1 MSRSYKK
8 LWKLMIDK
16 EINKTQLT
24 KQAKISTNSM
34 AKLGRNESVPLET
47 LEKIC
52 TVLSCTLDDI
62 VEFSEDEKEGMND
75 ILKIGKITVRVID
88 NILQLTDA
96 PDIVTSGDGD
106 KYIGYEYIGEAYSG
120 SRKYAVDEGDT
131 LFADYISEE
140 TGNGVF
146 LDIGCG
152 DGCITVPSAKNG
164 TRIIAGDI
172 SNAMMKI
179 LQERAEQNGVSLKN
193 VTLCRMN
200 ALDIPI
206 KDKSVD
212 CVIANSVL
220 HLISNPQRVLN
231 EIFRVL
237 KPGGRF
243 VCREDAPGKESQLG
257 KEYVKENQEYLQ
269 IINGI
274 YGAYWSELNARGIY
288 AKKYSWRFDRD
299 SACREMFGAVETRV
313 IECGTPYF
321 NRLVDIWLPR
331 FAGRGFSDQVDVP
344 PEVHK
349 EVCDKV
355 VTDFRA
361 RYGELFDTIGYH
373 GVEDDIVITSYV
385 K

>member
-1 MSRSYKK
+1 M
-8 LWKLMIDK
+8 
-16 EINKTQLT
+16 
-24 KQAKISTNSM
+24 
-34 AKLGRNESVPLET
+34 NE
-47 LEKIC
+47 
-52 TVLSCTLDDI
+52 
-62 VEFSEDEKEGMND
+62 
-75 ILKIGKITVRVID
+75 ILKTNAKDINVYN

-96 PDIVTSGDGD
+96 PDIVTSGEGD

-120 SRKYAVDEGDT
+120 NRKYAVDEGDA
-131 LFADYISEE
+131 LFADYISEK

-146 LDIGCG
+146 LDLGCG
-152 DGCITVPSAKNG
+152 DGCITVPCAKNG

-179 LQERAEQNGVSLKN
+179 LQERARQNGVSLKN

-206 KDKSVD
+206 KDESVD

-220 HLISNPQRVLN
+220 HLISNPQKVLY

-243 VCREDAPGKESQLG
+243 VCREDAPGKESQFG
-257 KEYVKENQEYLQ
+257 EEYVKENQEYLQ

-274 YGAYWSELNARGIY
+274 YGAYWTDLNARGIY

-313 IECGTPYF
+313 IERGTPYF

-331 FAGRGFSDQVDVP
+331 FLGRGFSDQVDVP
-344 PEVHK
+344 PELHK

-355 VTDFRA
+355 ISECSKE
-361 RYGELFDTIGYH
+361 YGTLLDTIGYH

>member
-1 MSRSYKK
+1 
-8 LWKLMIDK
+8 
-16 EINKTQLT
+16 
-24 KQAKISTNSM
+24 
-34 AKLGRNESVPLET
+34 
-47 LEKIC
+47 
-52 TVLSCTLDDI
+52 
-62 VEFSEDEKEGMND
+62 MND
-75 ILKIGKITVRVID
+75 IIQTGRNSDRFID

-120 SRKYAVDEGDT
+120 SRKYAIEEGDA
-131 LFADYISEE
+131 LFADYISEK
-140 TGNGVF
+140 TGSGVF
-146 LDIGCG
+146 LDLGCG
-152 DGCITVPSAKNG
+152 DGCITVPCAKNG

-179 LQERAEQNGVSLKN
+179 LQERSCRNGVSLKN

-206 KDKSVD
+206 KDESVD

-220 HLISNPQRVLN
+220 HLISNPQKVLN

-243 VCREDAPGKESQLG
+243 VCREDAPGKTPELG
-257 KEYVKENQEYLQ
+257 EDCKAENETYLR
-269 IINGI
+269 IVNEI
-274 YGAYWSELNARGIY
+274 YSGYWKELNARGIA
-288 AKKYSWRFDRD
+288 AKKYSWHFDRD
-299 SACREMFGAVETRV
+299 AACRAMFRDVETKR
-313 IECGTPYF
+313 IERNKPYF
-321 NRLVDIWLPR
+321 NRLKDIWLPR
-331 FAGRGFSDQVDVP
+331 FLGRGFSDQVDVP

-355 VTDFRA
+355 ISECRSQ
-361 RYGELFDTIGYH
+361 YGTLFDTIGYH
-373 GVEDDIVITSYV
+373 GVEDDMVITGYV

>member
-1 MSRSYKK
+1 M
-8 LWKLMIDK
+8 
-16 EINKTQLT
+16 N
-24 KQAKISTNSM
+24 
-34 AKLGRNESVPLET
+34 
-47 LEKIC
+47 
-52 TVLSCTLDDI
+52 CTLDDI

-120 SRKYAVDEGDT
+120 SRKYAIDEGDT
-131 LFADYISEE
+131 LFADYISEK

-146 LDIGCG
+146 LDLGCG
-152 DGCITVPSAKNG
+152 DGCITVPCAKKRH
-164 TRIIAGDI
+164 RIIAGDI

-179 LQERAEQNGVSLKN
+179 LQERARQNGVSLKN

-206 KDKSVD
+206 KDDSVD

-220 HLISNPQRVLN
+220 HLISNPQKVLD

-257 KEYVKENQEYLQ
+257 EEYVKENQEYLQ

-274 YGAYWSELNARGIY
+274 YGAYWTELNARGIY

-299 SACREMFGAVETRV
+299 LACRELFGAVETRV
-313 IECGTPYF
+313 IERGTHYF

-349 EVCDKV
+349 EVCHKV